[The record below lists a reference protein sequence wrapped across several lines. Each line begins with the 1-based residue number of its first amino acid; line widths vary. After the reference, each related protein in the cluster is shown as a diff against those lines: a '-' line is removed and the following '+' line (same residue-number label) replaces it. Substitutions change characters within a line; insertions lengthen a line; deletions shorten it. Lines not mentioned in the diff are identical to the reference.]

1 MFYFSSTLIYGTGQ
15 VREGDID
22 KACAVYG
29 KYHKL
34 MKDLCEEFEQGRLR
48 RMTMWMGR

>member
-1 MFYFSSTLIYGTGQ
+1 MLIDGTGQ
-15 VREGDID
+15 VRDSDID

-34 MKDLCEEFEQGRLR
+34 MKDLCKKVEQGR
-48 RMTMWMGR
+48 RMTMRIGR